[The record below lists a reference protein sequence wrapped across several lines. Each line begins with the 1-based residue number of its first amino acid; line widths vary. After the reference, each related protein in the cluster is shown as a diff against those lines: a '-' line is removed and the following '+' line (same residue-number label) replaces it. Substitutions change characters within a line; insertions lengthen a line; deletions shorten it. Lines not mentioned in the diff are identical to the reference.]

1 MKPIRQQQQLSHQH
15 SLDSEASG
23 VQEKVLREDERETHT
38 HTDRPRVCQGP
49 TLVPDVDEWTKLDI
63 VYREAYREGEW
74 MIFWRPSVFL
84 FLKKNSPKQK
94 FILLLVTSVG
104 AGISSFGWTSTRTGT
119 LSLNNPKI
127 SSKLFLN
134 VVNLFR
140 IIFRRNLD
148 ENLGF
153 SIYNV

>member
-1 MKPIRQQQQLSHQH
+1 MHEAHKTAAASIPSAAVWTLKPQVSKKWFL
-15 SLDSEASG
+15 
-23 VQEKVLREDERETHT
+23 ERTRDIHT
-38 HTDRPRVCQGP
+38 HTDLGFARDLHWYQMWMNEPSL
-49 TLVPDVDEWTKLDI
+49 TLSIERHTG
-63 VYREAYREGEW
+63 EGKW

-84 FLKKNSPKQK
+84 FFLKKIPKQK

-104 AGISSFGWTSTRTGT
+104 AGISSFGWTSTHTGT

-140 IIFRRNLD
+140 IIFRSNLD

-153 SIYNV
+153 FNL